1 MAKNSKSK
9 RILAVVSCIILAL
22 TITLSGCFKDNPS
35 KSNYEN
41 LYYKFINEVLAP
53 QIGYCESQ
61 EEIFT
66 DIQESKLYFEM
77 KDKKGVMSA
86 FIKDLNSDGVP
97 EMITVSSLGK
107 GSAKNTEFFEDSIVV
122 DIHCYSIEDN
132 TVSDKGMVKQIATF
146 KNGDERICV
155 YLLDEKSPRLCFASN
170 YWPSNISSSSFSD
183 QYFSSYVY
191 TDKLTEEY
199 HVVRYVSH
207 GTSAYVINDTDYGF
221 DEGNEK
227 CASIFSEIGLD
238 DSYVNGQWN
247 EFPTNSIEK
256 ICLCGTEHNNKNG
269 YRTFV
274 TDYTKL
280 GTHIEKS
287 IDN

>member
-9 RILAVVSCIILAL
+9 RIFAVVSCIILAM
-22 TITLSGCFKDNPS
+22 TTTLSGCFKDNSS
-35 KSNYEN
+35 KSKYEK
-41 LYYKFINEVLAP
+41 LYYDYINEVITP

-66 DIQESKLYFEM
+66 YTPESKLYFEM
-77 KDKKGVMSA
+77 KDKKGIMSA
-86 FIKDLNSDGVP
+86 FIKDLNSDGIP
-97 EMITVSSLGK
+97 EMITVLSLGK

-122 DIHCYSIEDN
+122 EIHCYSIEDN
-132 TVSDKGMVKQIATF
+132 AVSDKGIVQQIAAF
-146 KNGDERICV
+146 KNSDERICV
-155 YLLDEKSPRLCFASN
+155 YLLDGKTMRICIGSN
-170 YWPSNISSSSFSD
+170 YWPSNISSTSFSD
-183 QYFSSYVY
+183 QSFSSYIY

-207 GTSAYVINDTDYGF
+207 GTSAYVINDTDYGI

-227 CASIFSEIGLD
+227 CAEIFSDIGLKD
-238 DSYVNGQWN
+238 LYANGLWN

-269 YRTFV
+269 YKAFV

-280 GTHIEKS
+280 GTHIEKP